1 MGSVPI
7 GSVPA
12 KKGSV
17 PYLPNAALDVKNVLW
32 LLAAMLFVI
41 APHALRLAE
50 WVGTFFVLVVV
61 WRGWIALHAAR
72 FPPRWLVVALTL
84 GAVAA
89 TFLAYGRI
97 MGRDAGTT
105 LLILM
110 SAMKLLEMK
119 TSREVML
126 AIHLGFVL
134 VMTNFLFSQTI
145 PLGIYMLACVWLF
158 VGTLVGFHRGVG
170 RTPTVRERLVPS
182 GMLLLQAVPLMVVF
196 FVLFPRVQG
205 PLWALPQDAR
215 AGLTGLS
222 DTMTP
227 GNISKLIQSEATAFR
242 VQFDGDMPPY
252 ASLYWRG
259 PVLWS
264 FDGRTWKAPEFTPS
278 AKLNYTVAQR
288 PVHYAVTV
296 EPHGKHWLFALDVP
310 GTLPRGVG
318 LRHDLQLRSVR
329 PVDAR
334 IRYEMMSWLEYR
346 YGEHLPA
353 VFRDYALTFPENR
366 NPRTLAL
373 GRQWAREAGGRP
385 VEIVN
390 QALQHFNRQF
400 TYTLEPPLLNSA
412 DPYDEFLFETKRGFC
427 EHYAGSFALL
437 MRAAGIPARVVTG
450 YQGGEINPLNR
461 ELLVRQADAHAW
473 VEIWLEERGWIRLDP
488 TSVVAPSR
496 IDIGINAALGPIG
509 VFPSL
514 IAADRFGI
522 LSNLRFAWDAL
533 NSQWNQWVLGYNVD
547 RQRQFLN
554 SLGLDALDWRS
565 LAVYLTIAAFVVGGL
580 VALGLVLRDLPG
592 RRDPAVVAWER
603 FGAKLA
609 AAGLVRA
616 PHEGPLDFLA
626 RVEIARPANAAAAR
640 EITSR
645 YVEARYGAGIS
656 KRESRELLALVR
668 SFKPA

>member
-1 MGSVPI
+1 MK
-7 GSVPA
+7 PA
-12 KKGSV
+12 KGSV
-17 PYLPNAALDVKNVLW
+17 PYLPNAALDVRNVLW

-41 APHALRLAE
+41 APHALRLPE
-50 WVGTFFVLVVV
+50 WVGTFFVLVVT
-61 WRGWIALHAAR
+61 WRGWIALRAAR
-72 FPPRWLVVALTL
+72 FPPRWLVVMLTI
-84 GAVAA
+84 GASAA
-89 TFLAYGRI
+89 TFIAYGRL

-119 TSREVML
+119 TSREVVL
-126 AIHLGFVL
+126 AIHLGFIL

-145 PLGIYMLACVWLF
+145 PLGVYMLACVWLF

-196 FVLFPRVQG
+196 FLLFPRVQG

-242 VQFDGDMPPY
+242 VQFEGEMPPY

-264 FDGRTWKAPEFTPS
+264 FDGRTWKAPEFSP
-278 AKLNYTVAQR
+278 AGRLNYSVALR
-288 PVHYAVTV
+288 PVQYAVTV
-296 EPHGKHWLFALDVP
+296 EPHGKHWLFSLDVP
-310 GTLPRGVG
+310 GTIPRGAG

-329 PVDAR
+329 PVDTR
-334 IRYEMMSWLEYR
+334 IRYEMTSWLEYR
-346 YGEHLPA
+346 YGEHLA
-353 VFRDYALTFPENR
+353 AGFRDYALSFPGER
-366 NPRTLAL
+366 NPRTVAL
-373 GRQWAREAGGRP
+373 GRQWAREAAGRP

-390 QALQHFNRQF
+390 QALQYFNRQF
-400 TYTLEPPLLNSA
+400 TYTLEPPPLNSA

-437 MRAAGIPARVVTG
+437 MRAAGVPARVVTG

-473 VEIWLEERGWIRLDP
+473 VEIWLEGRGWIRIDP
-488 TSVVAPSR
+488 TSVVAPTR

-533 NSQWNQWVLGYNVD
+533 NSQWNQWVLGYNID
-547 RQRQFLN
+547 RQRQFLG
-554 SLGLDALDWRS
+554 SLGLSGLDWRN
-565 LAVYLTIAAFVVGGL
+565 LIVYLTIAAFVVGGL
-580 VALGLVLRDLPG
+580 IGLGLVLRDLPG

-603 FGAKLA
+603 FCAKLA

-616 PHEGPLDFLA
+616 PHEGPVDFLA
-626 RVEIARPANAAAAR
+626 RIEVARPANASEAR
-640 EITSR
+640 AITSR

-656 KRESRELLALVR
+656 KQEARELLARVR
-668 SFKPA
+668 SFRPA